1 MRPVHLIPTG
11 AANLASVRTGLE
23 RAGATVSLVCDAQDV
38 LDAERVVLPGV
49 GAFRAGL
56 EALREREL
64 DVALVE
70 RVRLGRATLGI
81 CLGLQLFCAASEESR
96 LERGL
101 CAVDA
106 TVKRFPDR
114 VRVPQMGWNR
124 VTSDRSARWMRSGFA
139 YFANSYRLS
148 APPPGWI
155 TSFADHGGE
164 FVAALEREEVLLC
177 QFHPELSGAFGRE
190 LLERWIVGTGD
201 RS

>member
-1 MRPVHLIPTG
+1 MRPVHLIATG
-11 AANLASVRTGLE
+11 AANLASVRAGLE
-23 RAGATVSLVCDAQDV
+23 RAGATVSLVRDAQDV
-38 LDAERVVLPGV
+38 LDAERLVLPGV

-56 EALREREL
+56 GALREREL

-70 RVRLGRATLGI
+70 RLRLGRPTLGI
-81 CLGLQLFCAASEESR
+81 CLGLQLFCAASEENP

-101 CAVDA
+101 CVVDA
-106 TVKRFPDR
+106 TVERFPDR

-124 VTSDRSARWMRSGFA
+124 VTCDRAARWMRSGFA

-155 TSFADHGGE
+155 PSFADHGGE
-164 FVAALEREEVLLC
+164 FVAALERDGVLLC

-190 LLERWIVGTGD
+190 LLERWVGGTGD